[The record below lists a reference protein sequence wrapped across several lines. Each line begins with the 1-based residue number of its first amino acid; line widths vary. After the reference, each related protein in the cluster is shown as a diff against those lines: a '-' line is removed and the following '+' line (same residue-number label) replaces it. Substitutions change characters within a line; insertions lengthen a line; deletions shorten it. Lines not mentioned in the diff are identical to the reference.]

1 MKKINKK
8 SGNEKVIITC
18 HDNLLSDIY
27 FLSSHT
33 IKYEEINGIPYLIN
47 SSKGRGYQVGL
58 RTVIPS
64 SLLEVDGIT
73 KKFTELSTEEQNKII
88 NSLKEKLL
96 FTDIEILFTNIL
108 LDRYLSSTY
117 NFDIS
122 FKEIESDYRKKAIS
136 TRNIVINDYTYKR
149 YIFTLNS
156 LKEKEVFL
164 KTSSKF
170 RQHRYGVNNRN
181 FNHKFLTVIHDYK
194 IGTNNVGFSYS
205 FGEFGRVLK
214 LSRRYSTSMP
224 AADYRC
230 NFNQVA
236 FHCVSFVLA
245 QKFFIHNHNAIL
257 SNRYGDYELTISID
271 EILNLIPYRGRK
283 KDTEGLSYNQV
294 LKECKQQPNKNRIY
308 RKAISYLES
317 LLSAYKSNGTI
328 CDYELNYYV
337 DETEEFARKH
347 EYDVW
352 ASDTRDYIL
361 SDSDIGQYLV
371 YTTVTIIL

>member
-1 MKKINKK
+1 MRKNNNQKL
-8 SGNEKVIITC
+8 IITC

-27 FLSSHT
+27 FLSSRT
-33 IKYEEINGIPYLIN
+33 ITYEEINGIPYLIN
-47 SSKGRGYQVGL
+47 ASKGRGYQVGL

-64 SLLEVDGIT
+64 SLLELDGIT
-73 KKFTELSTEEQNKII
+73 KKFTELSTEDQNKII
-88 NSLKEKLL
+88 NILKDKLL

-108 LDRYLSSTY
+108 LDKYLSSTY

-122 FKEIESDYRKKAIS
+122 FKEIESDYRKKATS

-149 YIFTLNS
+149 YILTLNS

-164 KTSSKF
+164 KTSNKF

-181 FNHKFLTVIHDYK
+181 FNHKFLTVIRDYR
-194 IGTNNVGFSYS
+194 IGTNNIGFSYS

-236 FHCVSFVLA
+236 FHCASFILA
-245 QKFFIHNHNAIL
+245 QKFFIHNHNAIV
-257 SNRYGDYELTISID
+257 SRRSGSYELTISVD

-308 RKAISYLES
+308 RKAISYLEA

-328 CDYELNYYV
+328 SDYELNYVLY
-337 DETEEFARKH
+337 ETEEFDKKH

-352 ASDTRDYIL
+352 ASDPRDYIL
-361 SDSDIGQYLV
+361 SNNDVGQYLE